1 MASAAAR
8 ERYARRNE
16 AEDLRAA
23 FAVLDSKGDGRV
35 DADELRALFAALGH
49 RPRRGE
55 AEDMIW
61 EADEDCDGAVD
72 WAEFARLHRR
82 CREDA
87 AGTEPRGLFNVA
99 EFVMRD
105 SDRTGALSL
114 EAAMAI
120 MYLRH
125 GRAQLDAKLEEVF
138 GTSDLNSGKSLSLTE
153 FLGALRAHQARG
165 LLGRV
170 TARTYRPPGAAA
182 AGGGAGQQGGGA
194 GGG

>member
-23 FAVLDSKGDGRV
+23 FAVLDSKGDGRI
-35 DADELRALFAALGH
+35 DPDELRALFAALGH

-55 AEDMIW
+55 VEDLIW
-61 EADEDCDGAVD
+61 EVDEDCDGAVT
-72 WAEFARLHRR
+72 WAEFVRLYRR

-99 EFVMRD
+99 EFVMHDPER
-105 SDRTGALSL
+105 SGSLSL

-138 GTSDLNSGKSLSLTE
+138 GTSDLNSGKALSLTQ
-153 FLGALRAHQARG
+153 FLEALRAHQVRG

-170 TARTYRPPGAAA
+170 TARSYRPPGA
-182 AGGGAGQQGGGA
+182 GSGSGQQGGA